1 MSNADNQIK
10 FTYFPHTASKS
21 GKIIID
27 IYVLGSIIKIKEAA
41 SCSVSVRK
49 VGENMTHREKIAK
62 IAANNGVFRTA
73 DLIALGYNTYYIRK
87 LVNEQVIE
95 RVKSGYYRLYHEED
109 MTSEAAT
116 IAQLFPD
123 GVLCMYT
130 ALFYYR
136 YSDRTP
142 LEWNVAVDR
151 DTSKSRFKLDYPF
164 VQPHYMKKELLTFG
178 VTTADY
184 GDCTMQIFD
193 RDRLIC
199 ECIFYEN
206 KMDRETYNK
215 AIQGYVADAKKSV
228 PRLLEYAEKRRILKK
243 VKDRIG
249 VWL

>member
-1 MSNADNQIK
+1 
-10 FTYFPHTASKS
+10 
-21 GKIIID
+21 
-27 IYVLGSIIKIKEAA
+27 
-41 SCSVSVRK
+41 
-49 VGENMTHREKIAK
+49 MTHREIIQKMAETK
-62 IAANNGVFRTA
+62 GGVFRTS
-73 DLIALGYNTYYIRK
+73 DLNALGYNTYAIRK
-87 LVNEQVIE
+87 LVNEQIVE
-95 RVKSGYYRLYHEED
+95 RVKSGYYRLCEESE
-109 MTSEAAT
+109 TLSEAAQV
-116 IAQLFPD
+116 AQLFPD
-123 GVLCMYT
+123 GVVCMYS

-142 LEWNVAVDR
+142 LEWNIAVDR
-151 DTSKSRFKLDYPF
+151 DTSKSRLDYPF
-164 VQPHYMKKELLTFG
+164 VQPYYMKKEFLSFG

-215 AIQGYVADAKKSV
+215 AIQGYVTDTKKNV
-228 PRLLEYAEKRRILKK
+228 PKLLEYAEKRRILKK

>member
-1 MSNADNQIK
+1 
-10 FTYFPHTASKS
+10 
-21 GKIIID
+21 
-27 IYVLGSIIKIKEAA
+27 
-41 SCSVSVRK
+41 
-49 VGENMTHREKIAK
+49 
-62 IAANNGVFRTA
+62 
-73 DLIALGYNTYYIRK
+73 
-87 LVNEQVIE
+87 
-95 RVKSGYYRLYHEED
+95 
-109 MTSEAAT
+109 
-116 IAQLFPD
+116 
-123 GVLCMYT
+123 MYT

-142 LEWNVAVDR
+142 LEWNIAVDR

-164 VQPHYMKKELLTFG
+164 VQPYYMKKELMSFG

-184 GDCTMQIFD
+184 SDCTMQIFD

-206 KMDRETYNK
+206 KMDWETYNK

>member
-1 MSNADNQIK
+1 M
-10 FTYFPHTASKS
+10 
-21 GKIIID
+21 
-27 IYVLGSIIKIKEAA
+27 
-41 SCSVSVRK
+41 
-49 VGENMTHREKIAK
+49 
-62 IAANNGVFRTA
+62 FRTS
-73 DLIALGYNTYYIRK
+73 DLTALGYNTYAIRK
-87 LVNEQVIE
+87 LVNEQIIE
-95 RVKSGYYRLYHEED
+95 RVKPSYYRLCNTASEL
-109 MTSEAAT
+109 SEAAQV
-116 IAQLFPD
+116 AQLFPD

-142 LEWNVAVDR
+142 LEWNIAVDR

-164 VQPHYMKKELLTFG
+164 VQPYYMKKEYLSFG
-178 VTTADY
+178 ITTADY
-184 GDCTMQIFD
+184 GDCTMKVFD

-215 AIQGYVADAKKSV
+215 AIQGYVADTKKNV
-228 PRLLEYAEKRRILKK
+228 PKLLEYAEKRRILRK

>member
-1 MSNADNQIK
+1 M
-10 FTYFPHTASKS
+10 
-21 GKIIID
+21 
-27 IYVLGSIIKIKEAA
+27 
-41 SCSVSVRK
+41 RK
-49 VGENMTHREKIAK
+49 VGESMTHKDALQKMAEIKG
-62 IAANNGVFRTA
+62 GVFKTS
-73 DLIALGYNTYYIRK
+73 DLNALGYNTYAIRK
-87 LVNEQVIE
+87 LVNKRIVE
-95 RVKSGYYRLYHEED
+95 RIKVGYYRLCEESEIL
-109 MTSEAAT
+109 SEAAQ

-142 LEWNVAVDR
+142 LEWNIAVDR
-151 DTSKSRFKLDYPF
+151 NTSKSRFELDYPF
-164 VQPHYMKKELLTFG
+164 IQPYYMKREFLSFG
-178 VTTADY
+178 ITTADY

-206 KMDRETYNK
+206 KMDREAYNK
-215 AIQGYVADAKKSV
+215 AIRGYVADTKKNV
-228 PRLLEYAEKRRILKK
+228 TKLLEYAQKRRILKK

>member
-1 MSNADNQIK
+1 M
-10 FTYFPHTASKS
+10 
-21 GKIIID
+21 
-27 IYVLGSIIKIKEAA
+27 
-41 SCSVSVRK
+41 RK
-49 VGENMTHREKIAK
+49 VGENMADKEILEKLADECGGI
-62 IAANNGVFRTA
+62 FRTS
-73 DLIALGYNTYYIRK
+73 DLAALGYNTYAIRK
-87 LVNEQVIE
+87 MVDEQIIE
-95 RVKSGYYRLYHEED
+95 RIKQGYYRLCKTND
-109 MTSEAAT
+109 LISEAAQ

-123 GVLCMYT
+123 GVLCMYS

-142 LEWNVAVDR
+142 LEWNIAVDR

-164 VQPHYMKKELLTFG
+164 AQPYYMKKEFLAFG

-215 AIQGYVADAKKSV
+215 AIQSYVADTKKNV
-228 PRLLEYAEKRRILKK
+228 PKLLEYAEKRRVLKK

>member
-1 MSNADNQIK
+1 
-10 FTYFPHTASKS
+10 
-21 GKIIID
+21 
-27 IYVLGSIIKIKEAA
+27 
-41 SCSVSVRK
+41 VRK
-49 VGENMTHREKIAK
+49 VGESMTHRDALQKMAEIKG
-62 IAANNGVFRTA
+62 GVFKTS
-73 DLIALGYNTYYIRK
+73 DLNALGYNTYAIRK
-87 LVNEQVIE
+87 LVNKRIVE
-95 RVKSGYYRLYHEED
+95 RIKVGYYRLCEESEIL
-109 MTSEAAT
+109 SEAAQ

-142 LEWNVAVDR
+142 LEWNIAVDR
-151 DTSKSRFKLDYPF
+151 NTSKSRFELDYPF
-164 VQPHYMKKELLTFG
+164 IQPYYMKREFLSFG
-178 VTTADY
+178 ITTADY

-206 KMDRETYNK
+206 KMDREAYNK
-215 AIQGYVADAKKSV
+215 AIRGYVADTKKNV
-228 PRLLEYAEKRRILKK
+228 TKLLEYAQKRRILKK

>member
-1 MSNADNQIK
+1 MNEIK
-10 FTYFPHTASKS
+10 HIISLAEQTGGVLRTSDLAS
-21 GKIIID
+21 
-27 IYVLGSIIKIKEAA
+27 
-41 SCSVSVRK
+41 
-49 VGENMTHREKIAK
+49 M
-62 IAANNGVFRTA
+62 
-73 DLIALGYNTYYIRK
+73 GYNAYGIRK
-87 LVNEQVIE
+87 LIASNVIE
-95 RVKSGYYRLYHEED
+95 RIKPSYYRLCKIDGEL
-109 MTSEAAT
+109 SEAAQ

-142 LEWNVAVDR
+142 MEWNIAVDR
-151 DTSKSRFKLDYPF
+151 DTSKSRFKLEYPF
-164 VQPHYMKKELLTFG
+164 VQPYYIKKELLAFG

-215 AIQGYVADAKKSV
+215 AIQGYVTDAKKNV
-228 PRLLEYAEKRRILKK
+228 PKLLEYAEKRRILKK

>member
-1 MSNADNQIK
+1 M
-10 FTYFPHTASKS
+10 TYQESI
-21 GKIIID
+21 GKM
-27 IYVLGSIIKIKEAA
+27 AQ
-41 SCSVSVRK
+41 
-49 VGENMTHREKIAK
+49 
-62 IAANNGVFRTA
+62 ANGGVFRTS
-73 DLIALGYNTYYIRK
+73 DLTALGYNTYAIRK
-87 LVNEQVIE
+87 LVSENVIE
-95 RVKSGYYRLYHEED
+95 RIKPSYYRMCEESEEL
-109 MTSEAAT
+109 SEAAQ
-116 IAQLFPD
+116 IAQLYPD

-142 LEWNVAVDR
+142 LEWNIAGDR
-151 DTSKSRFKLDYPF
+151 DSSKSRFKLDYPF
-164 VQPHYMKKELLTFG
+164 VKPYYMKKEFLPVG

-184 GDCTMQIFD
+184 GDCTMRIFD

-215 AIQGYVADAKKSV
+215 AIQGYVADTKKNI
-228 PRLLEYAEKRRILKK
+228 PKLLEYAEKRRILKK

>member
-1 MSNADNQIK
+1 
-10 FTYFPHTASKS
+10 
-21 GKIIID
+21 
-27 IYVLGSIIKIKEAA
+27 
-41 SCSVSVRK
+41 
-49 VGENMTHREKIAK
+49 MTHQETISKMAQ
-62 IAANNGVFRTA
+62 ANGGVFRTS
-73 DLIALGYNTYYIRK
+73 DLTALGYNTYAIRK
-87 LVNEQVIE
+87 LVNEHVIE
-95 RVKSGYYRLYHEED
+95 RIKPRYYRLCEAAEEL
-109 MTSEAAT
+109 SEAAQ

-142 LEWNVAVDR
+142 LEWNIAVDR

-164 VQPHYMKKELLTFG
+164 VQPYYMKKELLSFG

-215 AIQGYVADAKKSV
+215 AIRGYVADTKKNVSK
-228 PRLLEYAEKRRILKK
+228 LLEYAEKRRILKK

>member
-1 MSNADNQIK
+1 M
-10 FTYFPHTASKS
+10 
-21 GKIIID
+21 
-27 IYVLGSIIKIKEAA
+27 
-41 SCSVSVRK
+41 RK
-49 VGENMTHREKIAK
+49 VGESMTHRDALQKMAEIKG
-62 IAANNGVFRTA
+62 GVFKTS
-73 DLIALGYNTYYIRK
+73 DLNALGYNTYAIRK
-87 LVNEQVIE
+87 LVNKRIVE
-95 RVKSGYYRLYHEED
+95 RIKVGYYRLCEESEIL
-109 MTSEAAT
+109 SEAAQ

-142 LEWNVAVDR
+142 LEWNIAVDR
-151 DTSKSRFKLDYPF
+151 NTSKSRFELDYPF
-164 VQPHYMKKELLTFG
+164 IQPYYMKREFLSFG
-178 VTTADY
+178 ITTADY

-206 KMDRETYNK
+206 KMDREAYNT
-215 AIQGYVADAKKSV
+215 AIRGYVADTKKNV
-228 PRLLEYAEKRRILKK
+228 TKLLEYAQKRRILKK

>member
-1 MSNADNQIK
+1 
-10 FTYFPHTASKS
+10 
-21 GKIIID
+21 
-27 IYVLGSIIKIKEAA
+27 
-41 SCSVSVRK
+41 
-49 VGENMTHREKIAK
+49 MTHREIIQKK
-62 IAANNGVFRTA
+62 ANECGGVIKTS
-73 DLIALGYNTYYIRK
+73 DLITLGYNPYAIRK
-87 LVNEQVIE
+87 LVKEQVIE
-95 RVKSGYYRLYHEED
+95 RVKSGYYRLCEESELL
-109 MTSEAAT
+109 SEAAQV
-116 IAQLFPD
+116 AQLFPD

-142 LEWNVAVDR
+142 LEWNIAVDR

-164 VQPHYMKKELLTFG
+164 VQPYYMKKEFLSFG

-184 GDCTMQIFD
+184 GDCAMQMFD

-215 AIQGYVADAKKSV
+215 AIQGYVADTKKNV
-228 PRLLEYAEKRRILKK
+228 PKLLEYAEKRRILKK

>member
-1 MSNADNQIK
+1 MAQ
-10 FTYFPHTASKS
+10 
-21 GKIIID
+21 
-27 IYVLGSIIKIKEAA
+27 
-41 SCSVSVRK
+41 
-49 VGENMTHREKIAK
+49 
-62 IAANNGVFRTA
+62 ANGGVFRTS
-73 DLIALGYNTYYIRK
+73 DLTALGYNTYAIRK
-87 LVNEQVIE
+87 LVNENVIE
-95 RVKSGYYRLYHEED
+95 RIKPSYYRLCEASEEL
-109 MTSEAAT
+109 SEAAQ

-123 GVLCMYT
+123 GILCMYT

-142 LEWNVAVDR
+142 LEWNIAVDR
-151 DTSKSRFKLDYPF
+151 DTSKSRFKMDYPF
-164 VQPHYMKKELLTFG
+164 VQPYYMKKDFLSFG

-215 AIQGYVADAKKSV
+215 AIQGYVVDTKKNV
-228 PRLLEYAEKRRILKK
+228 PKLLEYAEKRRILKK

>member
-1 MSNADNQIK
+1 MAE
-10 FTYFPHTASKS
+10 AS
-21 GKIIID
+21 G
-27 IYVLGSIIKIKEAA
+27 
-41 SCSVSVRK
+41 
-49 VGENMTHREKIAK
+49 
-62 IAANNGVFRTA
+62 GVFRTS
-73 DLIALGYNTYYIRK
+73 DLKALGYNTYAIRK
-87 LVNEQVIE
+87 LVNEKVIE
-95 RVKSGYYRLYHEED
+95 RVKSGYYRLSESSQRL
-109 MTSEAAT
+109 SEAAQ

-151 DTSKSRFKLDYPF
+151 DTSKSRFNLDYPF
-164 VQPHYMKKELLTFG
+164 VQPYYMKKEFLSFG
-178 VTTADY
+178 ITTADY

-215 AIQGYVADAKKSV
+215 AIQGYVADAKRMF
-228 PRLLEYAEKRRILKK
+228 PNCWNMQRREEF
-243 VKDRIG
+243 
-249 VWL
+249 

>member
-1 MSNADNQIK
+1 M
-10 FTYFPHTASKS
+10 P
-21 GKIIID
+21 
-27 IYVLGSIIKIKEAA
+27 
-41 SCSVSVRK
+41 
-49 VGENMTHREKIAK
+49 HREKIK
-62 IAANNGVFRTA
+62 TIADKTGGVFRTS
-73 DLIALGYNTYYIRK
+73 DLTELGYDCNDIRK
-87 LVNEQVIE
+87 LVENQVIE
-95 RVKSGYYRLYHEED
+95 RIKPSYYRLYEPNKEI
-109 MTSEAAT
+109 SEAVQ

-142 LEWNVAVDR
+142 MEWNIAVDR
-151 DTSKSRFKLDYPF
+151 DTSKARFKLDYPF
-164 VQPHYMKKELLTFG
+164 VQPYYMKKELLSIG
-178 VTTADY
+178 ITTAEY

-215 AIQGYVADAKKSV
+215 AIQGYVADPKKNV
-228 PRLLEYAEKRRILKK
+228 PKLLEYAEKRRILKK
-243 VKDRIG
+243 VKERIG

>member
-1 MSNADNQIK
+1 
-10 FTYFPHTASKS
+10 
-21 GKIIID
+21 
-27 IYVLGSIIKIKEAA
+27 
-41 SCSVSVRK
+41 
-49 VGENMTHREKIAK
+49 MTHRETISKMAQ
-62 IAANNGVFRTA
+62 AGGVFRTS
-73 DLIALGYNTYYIRK
+73 DLTALGYNTYAIRK
-87 LVNEQVIE
+87 LVNENVIE
-95 RVKSGYYRLYHEED
+95 RIKPSYYRLCEASEEL
-109 MTSEAAT
+109 SEAT
-116 IAQLFPD
+116 QIAQLFPD

-142 LEWNVAVDR
+142 LEWNIAVDR

-164 VQPHYMKKELLTFG
+164 VQPYYMKKEFLAFG

-215 AIQGYVADAKKSV
+215 AIQGYVADTKKNV
-228 PRLLEYAEKRRILKK
+228 PKLLEYAEKRRILKK

>member
-1 MSNADNQIK
+1 MAD
-10 FTYFPHTASKS
+10 TS
-21 GKIIID
+21 G
-27 IYVLGSIIKIKEAA
+27 
-41 SCSVSVRK
+41 
-49 VGENMTHREKIAK
+49 
-62 IAANNGVFRTA
+62 GVFRTS
-73 DLIALGYNTYYIRK
+73 DLRALGYNTYAIRK
-87 LVNEQVIE
+87 LVNEQIIE
-95 RVKSGYYRLYHEED
+95 RVKSGYYRLSESSQIL
-109 MTSEAAT
+109 SEAAQV
-116 IAQLFPD
+116 AQLFPD
-123 GVLCMYT
+123 GVLCMYS

-151 DTSKSRFKLDYPF
+151 NTSNSRFNLDYPF
-164 VQPHYMKKELLTFG
+164 VQPYYMKKEYLSFG
-178 VTTADY
+178 ITTADY

-215 AIQGYVADAKKSV
+215 AIQEYVADAKKNV
-228 PRLLEYAEKRRILKK
+228 PKLLEYAEKRRILKK